1 MKTIEK
7 ISSSAAYAVGVGT
20 AIVALAGLVVKAVDH
35 VVNKIKIA
43 SEKRKLKRIRDRHS
57 NDFK

>member
-1 MKTIEK
+1 MKAIEK
-7 ISSSAAYAVGVGT
+7 IAGSAAYAVGVGT
-20 AIVALAGLVVKAVDH
+20 AIVAIADLAVKAVGH
-35 VVNKIKIA
+35 VIDKIKIA